1 MNNELTAKVS
11 EPTALQNPTPTELAL
26 LKRLEDCAVVMRGM
40 ADMMRTTNER
50 MGALEREVRMLT
62 KVTPAQ
68 ATAINTAIRE
78 RAAALCL
85 SYRATG
91 CEKQAAAGRMVRFLR
106 RSPLHVSSGRRPPS
120 GGLARSRPHAGV
132 RQARRDRAAADAR
145 RR

>member
-1 MNNELTAKVS
+1 MNELTAKVS

-68 ATAINTAIRE
+68 ATAINTA
-78 RAAALCL
+78 
-85 SYRATG
+85 SG
-91 CEKQAAAGRMVRFLR
+91 
-106 RSPLHVSSGRRPPS
+106 SGRRHCAFPIGRSAARSGLPPPS
-120 GGLARSRPHAGV
+120 ARPSGRRWARKPCESCRGV
-132 RQARRDRAAADAR
+132 SMRL
-145 RR
+145 

>member
-1 MNNELTAKVS
+1 MNELAAKVS

-68 ATAINTAIRE
+68 ATAILTPP
-78 RAAALCL
+78 
-85 SYRATG
+85 SG
-91 CEKQAAAGRMVRFLR
+91 
-106 RSPLHVSSGRRPPS
+106 SGRRRCAFPIGRS
-120 GGLARSRPHAGV
+120 AARSRLPLPS
-132 RQARRDRAAADAR
+132 ARPSGRRWAR
-145 RR
+145 KPCESCRGASMRL

>member
-1 MNNELTAKVS
+1 MNELTAKVS
-11 EPTALQNPTPTELAL
+11 EPTALQNPTSTELAL

-78 RAAALCL
+78 RAAALFPIGR
-85 SYRATG
+85 S
-91 CEKQAAAGRMVRFLR
+91 AA
-106 RSPLHVSSGRRPPS
+106 RSRLPLPSARPSGRRW
-120 GGLARSRPHAGV
+120 ARKPCESCRGV
-132 RQARRDRAAADAR
+132 SMRL
-145 RR
+145 